1 MAKTSRTRS
10 ELRRVQLELH
20 ATRNHAQHLSE
31 KHKKVRVE
39 NALLKVGGG
48 WAGRGL
54 GCSVGCMTSRGGTT
68 GNEARAS

>member
-20 ATRNHAQHLSE
+20 ATRNHAQHLTE

-39 NALLKVGGG
+39 NALLKVGG
-48 WAGRGL
+48 AVSL
-54 GCSVGCMTSRGGTT
+54 F
-68 GNEARAS
+68 